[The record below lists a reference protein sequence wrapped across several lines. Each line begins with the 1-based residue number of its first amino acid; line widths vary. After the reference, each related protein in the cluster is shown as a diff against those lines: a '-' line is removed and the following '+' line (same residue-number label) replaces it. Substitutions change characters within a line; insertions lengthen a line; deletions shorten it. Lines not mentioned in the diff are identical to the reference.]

1 MACRTEVAGKGPGA
15 NAYWIDARAL
25 SLSAGGAGV
34 AGGNA
39 GKVEATR
46 SKMVG
51 VWETG
56 EGERVPPPRR
66 PLPPRRYP
74 HGPQH
79 GDRREKNRIRLS
91 TNSTPDTAAPPI
103 YARAR
108 TPPRRGR
115 GRSAAGA
122 GGVGAAG
129 EFLGYPST
137 RNPDRVGEIF
147 GVLGAWETGEG
158 ERVPPP
164 RQPYPQWRYPHGP
177 VPGDRWERAG
187 YGLPAGSTP
196 GTAAPLIYAR
206 ARTPPAP
213 GAGEERRR
221 RRRGGGRRQKSTGIP
236 HEGAGGIGLARSKVS
251 GVWET
256 GEGEQV
262 PPLRRPLPPRRYP
275 HGPQHGEIL
284 EKSRIRLPTR
294 YRHARTPPPPGAGEE
309 RRRRGWGGGRRR
321 GIRVSS
327 CEGAGGV
334 GESAEVH
341 GYPS

>member
-1 MACRTEVAGKGPGA
+1 MPAEMPARWRRREVRWLECG
-15 NAYWIDARAL
+15 RQER
-25 SLSAGGAGV
+25 
-34 AGGNA
+34 GN
-39 GKVEATR
+39 KF
-46 SKMVG
+46 
-51 VWETG
+51 
-56 EGERVPPPRR
+56 
-66 PLPPRRYP
+66 PLPAGRLPQGRYP

-206 ARTPPAP
+206 ARTPPAL

-221 RRRGGGRRQKSTGIP
+221 RGRGGGGGRSVCLTSRRRGQGMP
-236 HEGAGGIGLARSKVS
+236 ARSKMV

-256 GEGEQV
+256 GEGERV
-262 PPLRRPLPPRRYP
+262 PPPRRPLPPRRYP

-284 EKSRIRLPTR
+284 EKPRARLLP
-294 YRHARTPPPPGAGEE
+294 
-309 RRRRGWGGGRRR
+309 
-321 GIRVSS
+321 
-327 CEGAGGV
+327 
-334 GESAEVH
+334 
-341 GYPS
+341 